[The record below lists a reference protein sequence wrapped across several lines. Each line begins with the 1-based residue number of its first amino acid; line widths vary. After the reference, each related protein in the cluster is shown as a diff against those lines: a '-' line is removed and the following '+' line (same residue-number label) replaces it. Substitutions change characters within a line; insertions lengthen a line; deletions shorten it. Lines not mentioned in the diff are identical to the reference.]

1 MSAPNFS
8 DLAKGQEIAQRTIE
22 VDRAALVRY
31 AGASGDRN
39 PIHWNERFALEVGL
53 PGVIAHGM
61 WTMGSVINVVSDWLG
76 DPGKIRSYT
85 VRFTRPVEVPD
96 PGTVSIDVVAKVGA
110 LDEEAQT
117 ARIDLT
123 ATCDGARILGKA
135 QAVVAL

>member
-1 MSAPNFS
+1 MSKPVFS
-8 DLAKGQEIAQRTIE
+8 ELTKGQEIAQRTIE
-22 VDRAALVRY
+22 VDRATLIRY

-39 PIHWNERFALEVGL
+39 PIHWNERFAREVGL
-53 PGVIAHGM
+53 PNVIAHGM
-61 WTMGSVINVVSDWLG
+61 WTMGSVINVVSDWVG

-96 PGTVSIDVVAKVGA
+96 PGTVAVEVIAKIGA

>member
-8 DLAKGQEIAQRTIE
+8 DLTKGQEIAHRTIE

-61 WTMGSVINVVSDWLG
+61 WTMGSVINVVSD
-76 DPGKIRSYT
+76 RS
-85 VRFTRPVEVPD
+85 
-96 PGTVSIDVVAKVGA
+96 
-110 LDEEAQT
+110 EEHTSELQS
-117 ARIDLT
+117 RGNLVCRLLLVKKKD
-123 ATCDGARILGKA
+123 ILR
-135 QAVVAL
+135 L

>member
-1 MSAPNFS
+1 MSAPTFTS
-8 DLAKGQEIAQRTIE
+8 LAKGQEIAQTIIT

-39 PIHWNERFALEVGL
+39 PIHWNERFAREVGL
-53 PGVIAHGM
+53 PNVIAHGM
-61 WTMGSVINVVSDWLG
+61 WTMGSVINVVSDWLQ

-96 PGTVSIDVVAKVGA
+96 PGEVEIEVAAKIGA
-110 LDEEAQT
+110 LDEDART
-117 ARIDLT
+117 ARIDIT